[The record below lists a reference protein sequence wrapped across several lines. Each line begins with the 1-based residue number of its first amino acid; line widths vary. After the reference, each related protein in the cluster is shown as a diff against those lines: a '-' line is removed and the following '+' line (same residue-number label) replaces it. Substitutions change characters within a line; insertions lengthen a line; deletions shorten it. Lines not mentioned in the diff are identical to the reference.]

1 MGESAL
7 FRLYGEKTR
16 ELREDY
22 QREFQN
28 MFLAHYG
35 TTPPNS
41 KHYRNYAL
49 EA

>member
-16 ELREDY
+16 ELREDFD
-22 QREFQN
+22 REFQN
-28 MFLAHYG
+28 MFLVHYG
-35 TTPPNS
+35 TKIPS
-41 KHYRNYAL
+41 DKHYRNYAL